1 MIPNSDGGGELSPAY
16 NPLFHFAKVSQD
28 RYDDDD
34 SKDDDVDDSQDDD
47 VDDSQDKYD
56 EDRSRLPKILYN

>member
-34 SKDDDVDDSQDDD
+34 GKDDDDGIQDD
-47 VDDSQDKYD
+47 VSGGKVT
-56 EDRSRLPKILYN
+56 

>member
-47 VDDSQDKYD
+47 VDDSQDK
-56 EDRSRLPKILYN
+56 

>member
-28 RYDDDD
+28 RYDDD
-34 SKDDDVDDSQDDD
+34 SQDDD

-56 EDRSRLPKILYN
+56 DDR

>member
-28 RYDDDD
+28 RYDE
-34 SKDDDVDDSQDDD
+34 DDSQDDD

-56 EDRSRLPKILYN
+56 EDR

>member
-28 RYDDDD
+28 RYDE
-34 SKDDDVDDSQDDD
+34 DVSQDDNDDIQDD
-47 VDDSQDKYD
+47 VSDGKVT
-56 EDRSRLPKILYN
+56 

>member
-28 RYDDDD
+28 RYDDEIQ
-34 SKDDDVDDSQDDD
+34 DDV

-56 EDRSRLPKILYN
+56 DDR